1 MGAIASL
8 GVVKQSHADAIHG
21 PTGRVADLVDGC
33 GRQRTQGAARE
44 EISNFYE
51 DAVGCHQRDAACG
64 PRRSQGPSA
73 CVKGIAPVEQ
83 RNEVRRVD
91 KDR

>member
-8 GVVKQSHADAIHG
+8 GAVKQIHADAIHG
-21 PTGRVADLVDGC
+21 PPGRVANFVDGC
-33 GRQRTQGAARE
+33 GCQRTQGAARE
-44 EISNFYE
+44 EISKFYE
-51 DAVGCHQRDAACG
+51 DAVSCHEKDAACG
-64 PRRSQGPSA
+64 PLGGKCPGA